1 MVRAPRFADSVLR
14 VQSQIT
20 DRDCVLLD
28 WLAEH
33 GVLTSVQ
40 IAQALFPSL
49 DYAQERL
56 RTLVG
61 LRVLE
66 RFRPNRAGG
75 GSFPYH
81 YVLAQLGLEVIAAQ
95 RGERLERGY
104 RDRARRRRWQLTNR
118 ANLAHLVGVNGFFT
132 ALAGHARTRPGCEL
146 ARWWSARQCLQMGA
160 FAGEDADVTERTYIP
175 KSRPDGHGIWIE
187 DGSEVP
193 FLLEYDTGTER
204 PLSRLVDK
212 IDGYED
218 FARVTGRVR
227 PVLFWL
233 PGQAVEGVATSTRC
247 GSTPTTAFTTRCRG
261 SARPGG
267 CRPSPSSSG
276 STTTKSPGWP
286 GRWRRR
292 QRQPRPGTRAG
303 GRTVRP

>member
-1 MVRAPRFADSVLR
+1 MTRAQRYVDPVLR

-20 DRDCVLLD
+20 DRDCILLD
-28 WLAEH
+28 WLTEH
-33 GVLTSVQ
+33 GVLTSAQ

-56 RTLVG
+56 RALVG

-118 ANLAHLVGVNGFFT
+118 ANLAHLVGANGFFT

-146 ARWWSARQCLQMGA
+146 ARWWSARDCQRPGA
-160 FAGEDADVTERTYIP
+160 FATADADVFQRLHIP
-175 KSRPDGHGIWIE
+175 KSRPDGHGVWVE
-187 DGSEVP
+187 DDSRVGL
-193 FLLEYDTGTER
+193 FLEYDTGTER
-204 PLSRLVDK
+204 PISRLVDK
-212 IDGYED
+212 IDGYVD
-218 FARVTGRVR
+218 LVRVTGQAW

-233 PGQAVEGVATSTRC
+233 PSPVRERRLHEELTDAGVRYPVATALHDA
-247 GSTPTTAFTTRCRG
+247 GNPAD
-261 SARPGG
+261 AV
-267 CRPSPSSSG
+267 
-276 STTTKSPGWP
+276 W
-286 GRWRRR
+286 WLHRR
-292 QRQPRPGTRAG
+292 QGQRLRLAELGGQDVEAPRC
-303 GRTVRP
+303 

>member
-1 MVRAPRFADSVLR
+1 MARAIRLVDPVLR

-20 DRDCVLLD
+20 DRDCILLD

-95 RGERLERGY
+95 RGEHLERGY

-132 ALAGHARTRPGCEL
+132 ALAGHARIRSGCEL
-146 ARWWSARQCLQMGA
+146 ARWWSARKCQQMGA
-160 FAGEDADVTERTYIP
+160 FAPVGADVGQRLYTP
-175 KSRPDGHGIWIE
+175 KSRPDGHGVWVE
-187 DGSEVP
+187 DGSRVS
-193 FLLEYDTGTER
+193 FFLEYDTGTER
-204 PLSRLVDK
+204 PISRLVDK

-218 FARVTGRVR
+218 LARVTGQVW

-233 PGQAVEGVATSTRC
+233 PGPVRERRLHEELTDAGVRYPVATAIH
-247 GSTPTTAFTTRCRG
+247 GAGNPAE
-261 SARPGG
+261 AV
-267 CRPSPSSSG
+267 
-276 STTTKSPGWP
+276 W
-286 GRWRRR
+286 WLHRR
-292 QRQPRPGTRAG
+292 QGRRLRLAELG
-303 GRTVRP
+303 GQALTATAQ

>member
-1 MVRAPRFADSVLR
+1 MDRALRLVDPVLR

-20 DRDCVLLD
+20 DRDCILLD

-56 RTLVG
+56 RALVD

-95 RGERLERGY
+95 RGEHLERGY

-118 ANLAHLVGVNGFFT
+118 ANLAHLVGVNDFFT
-132 ALAGHARTRPGCEL
+132 ALAGHARTRPDCEL
-146 ARWWSARQCLQMGA
+146 ARWWSARQCQQVGVFATAGA
-160 FAGEDADVTERTYIP
+160 GVEQRLYTP
-175 KSRPDGHGIWIE
+175 KSRPHGHGVWVE
-187 DGSEVP
+187 DGSRVS
-193 FLLEYDTGTER
+193 FFLEYDTGTER
-204 PLSRLVDK
+204 PVSRLVDK
-212 IDGYED
+212 IDGYQD
-218 FARVTGRVR
+218 FPRFIGQVW

-233 PGQAVEGVATSTRC
+233 PGPARERRLHEELTDAGVRYPVATAIH
-247 GSTPTTAFTTRCRG
+247 GAGNPAE
-261 SARPGG
+261 AV
-267 CRPSPSSSG
+267 
-276 STTTKSPGWP
+276 W
-286 GRWRRR
+286 WLHRR
-292 QRQPRPGTRAG
+292 QGRRLRLAELG
-303 GRTVRP
+303 GQDLEAAAR

>member
-1 MVRAPRFADSVLR
+1 MTRAQRYVDPVLR

-33 GVLTSVQ
+33 GVLTSAQ

-56 RTLVG
+56 RALVG

-81 YVLAQLGLEVIAAQ
+81 YLLSQLGLEVIAAQ
-95 RGERLERGY
+95 RGEHLERGY

-118 ANLAHLVGVNGFFT
+118 ANLAHLVGTNGFFA

-146 ARWWSARQCLQMGA
+146 TRWWSARQCQQMGA
-160 FAGEDADVTERTYIP
+160 FATAGADIDQRLYTP
-175 KSRPDGHGIWIE
+175 KSRPDGHGIWVE
-187 DGSEVP
+187 DDSQTS
-193 FLLEYDTGTER
+193 FFLEYDTGTER
-204 PLSRLVDK
+204 PISRLVDK
-212 IDGYED
+212 TDGYVD
-218 FARVTGRVR
+218 LARITRQVW

-233 PGQAVEGVATSTRC
+233 PGPVRERHLHEELTDAGVIYPVATATHDAGNPADAVWWLHR
-247 GSTPTTAFTTRCRG
+247 
-261 SARPGG
+261 RPG
-267 CRPSPSSSG
+267 
-276 STTTKSPGWP
+276 
-286 GRWRRR
+286 RRLR
-292 QRQPRPGTRAG
+292 LAELGDQDLTATAR
-303 GRTVRP
+303 

>member
-1 MVRAPRFADSVLR
+1 MVRSLRYVDPVLR

-95 RGERLERGY
+95 RGEQLERGY
-104 RDRARRRRWQLTNR
+104 R
-118 ANLAHLVGVNGFFT
+118 
-132 ALAGHARTRPGCEL
+132 E
-146 ARWWSARQCLQMGA
+146 
-160 FAGEDADVTERTYIP
+160 
-175 KSRPDGHGIWIE
+175 K
-187 DGSEVP
+187 
-193 FLLEYDTGTER
+193 
-204 PLSRLVDK
+204 
-212 IDGYED
+212 
-218 FARVTGRVR
+218 
-227 PVLFWL
+227 
-233 PGQAVEGVATSTRC
+233 
-247 GSTPTTAFTTRCRG
+247 
-261 SARPGG
+261 PGG
-267 CRPSPSSSG
+267 GAG
-276 STTTKSPGWP
+276 S
-286 GRWRRR
+286 
-292 QRQPRPGTRAG
+292 
-303 GRTVRP
+303 

>member
-1 MVRAPRFADSVLR
+1 MTGAQRYVDPVLR

-33 GVLTSVQ
+33 GVLTSAQ
-40 IAQALFPSL
+40 IAEALFPSL

-56 RTLVG
+56 RALVG

-66 RFRPNRAGG
+66 RFRPNRPGG

-95 RGERLERGY
+95 RGEHLERGY

-118 ANLAHLVGVNGFFT
+118 ANLAHLIGANGFFT

-146 ARWWSARQCLQMGA
+146 ERWWPARRCQQMGA
-160 FAGEDADVTERTYIP
+160 FPADCASVQQRLYTP
-175 KSRPDGHGIWIE
+175 KSRPDGHGIWVE
-187 DGSEVP
+187 DDSQVS
-193 FLLEYDTGTER
+193 FFLEYDTGTER
-204 PLSRLVDK
+204 PISRLVDK
-212 IDGYED
+212 TDGYVD
-218 FARVTGRVR
+218 LARVTRQVW

-233 PGQAVEGVATSTRC
+233 PSPARERHLHEELTDAGVRYPVATATHDAGNPAEAVWWLFRRD
-247 GSTPTTAFTTRCRG
+247 GQRLRLAEL
-261 SARPGG
+261 GG
-267 CRPSPSSSG
+267 HDG
-276 STTTKSPGWP
+276 
-286 GRWRRR
+286 
-292 QRQPRPGTRAG
+292 
-303 GRTVRP
+303 

>member
-1 MVRAPRFADSVLR
+1 MARSLRYVDPVLR

-20 DRDCVLLD
+20 DRDCVLLG

-33 GVLTSVQ
+33 GVLTSAQ

-56 RTLVG
+56 RILVG

-75 GSFPYH
+75 GSFSYH

-95 RGERLERGY
+95 RGEHLERGY

-118 ANLAHLVGVNGFFT
+118 ANLAHLVGANGFFT

-146 ARWWSARQCLQMGA
+146 ARWWSARQCQQMGA
-160 FAGEDADVTERTYIP
+160 FAGDDADIAERTYTP

-187 DGSEVP
+187 DGTQIP

-204 PLSRLVDK
+204 PISRLVDK

-218 FARVTGRVR
+218 LARVTGRVW

-233 PGQAVEGVATSTRC
+233 PGPVRERNLHEGLTDAGVRYPVATAIHDAGNPAEAVWWLHR
-247 GSTPTTAFTTRCRG
+247 
-261 SARPGG
+261 RPGQRLRLAELG
-267 CRPSPSSSG
+267 GQELIAGAQDLSPN
-276 STTTKSPGWP
+276 
-286 GRWRRR
+286 
-292 QRQPRPGTRAG
+292 
-303 GRTVRP
+303 

>member
-1 MVRAPRFADSVLR
+1 MARSLRYVDPVLR

-95 RGERLERGY
+95 RGEYLERGY

-146 ARWWSARQCLQMGA
+146 TRWWSARECQQPGA
-160 FAGEDADVTERTYIP
+160 FATADADVFQRLYIP
-175 KSRPDGHGIWIE
+175 KSRPDGHGVWIE
-187 DGSEVP
+187 DGAQVS
-193 FLLEYDTGTER
+193 FFLEYDTGTER
-204 PLSRLVDK
+204 PISRLVDK

-218 FARVTGRVR
+218 LARSTGQVW

-233 PGQAVEGVATSTRC
+233 PGAARERRLHEELTDAGVRYPVATAIHDAGNPAEGVWWLHRSHGQRLHLADL
-247 GSTPTTAFTTRCRG
+247 GGQEPPA
-261 SARPGG
+261 AR
-267 CRPSPSSSG
+267 
-276 STTTKSPGWP
+276 
-286 GRWRRR
+286 
-292 QRQPRPGTRAG
+292 
-303 GRTVRP
+303 